1 MTAEAIFESFLA
13 IIAILQDIVITHL
26 HYDKTIKKLGYY
38 SQLLFFYFTVMS
50 VKGVNFGHMSKL
62 RLPSEAATAS
72 ENWANFTNRV
82 EIPSLDLM
90 EHMQQGGDAQILF
103 LSFKSL
109 HALLPPPQDNQD
121 KDLRYLDSY
130 LHIFAQK
137 MSDLQSG
144 KKFLLCI
151 RVDVRKCI
159 WLCFEC
165 LIEFLMMIF
174 EMAFVFHKSK
184 QA

>member
-1 MTAEAIFESFLA
+1 MDSVFLNFECF
-13 IIAILQDIVITHL
+13 
-26 HYDKTIKKLGYY
+26 
-38 SQLLFFYFTVMS
+38 FTVMS

-121 KDLRYLDSY
+121 KDLRYLG
-130 LHIFAQK
+130 LTCIFWPQK
-137 MSDLQSG
+137 
-144 KKFLLCI
+144 C
-151 RVDVRKCI
+151 
-159 WLCFEC
+159 
-165 LIEFLMMIF
+165 
-174 EMAFVFHKSK
+174 
-184 QA
+184 